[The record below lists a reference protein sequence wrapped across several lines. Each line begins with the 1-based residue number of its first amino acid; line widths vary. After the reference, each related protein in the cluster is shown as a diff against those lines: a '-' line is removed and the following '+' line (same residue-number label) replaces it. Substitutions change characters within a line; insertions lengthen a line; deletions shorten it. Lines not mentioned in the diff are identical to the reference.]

1 VTAALKLD
9 LSARA
14 FAAALAAL
22 AVVLAAAMWF
32 MAISPRHS
40 KASSLSQQISAEQ
53 AKIATAIREARQSH
67 TAKTSTAQLKALE
80 AALPGELAM
89 PEIVDQLD
97 SLARQAGVSLDTV
110 TPQVPVVGVGY
121 YAEPITVVVDGH
133 FFDVKKFLHLVRTR
147 VSISKANVHVKGRL
161 YDISGVQLQQTE
173 PAPTVTAT
181 LNMEAFYFSPTAAPA
196 PVVPTSTTTTPA
208 S

>member
-22 AVVLAAAMWF
+22 AVVLAGAMWF
-32 MAISPRHS
+32 LAISPKHS
-40 KASSLSQQISAEQ
+40 KASSLSQQIGAER
-53 AKIATAIREARQSH
+53 AKIAAAIREAQQSRA
-67 TAKTSTAQLKALE
+67 TKTTSAQLKALE
-80 AALPGELAM
+80 AALPSELAM

-97 SLARQAGVSLDTV
+97 GLAREAGVSLDTV
-110 TPQVPVVGVGY
+110 TPNVPVVGVGY
-121 YAEPITVVVDGH
+121 YAEPITVVVDGR
-133 FFDVKKFLHLVRTR
+133 FFDVKKFLNLVRTR
-147 VSISKANVHVKGRL
+147 VSIQKANVHVKGRL
-161 YDISGVQLQQTE
+161 YDVSGVALQQTE

-196 PVVPTSTTTTPA
+196 PVDTTSTTTTPT